1 MFGSVTTNKHFLF
14 KVSPTKQTLSNISV
28 GVKQIKGV
36 RQISKIESLYV
47 FPEFNL
53 FPQNKIFCNITKSFF
68 GRQIRPKML
77 KQFQKIGKKYS
88 YQIFV
93 KYGMVGKATVCFGNF
108 TLEGGGLVFPKVNV
122 RKVTKY

>member
-1 MFGSVTTNKHFLF
+1 MLDKYPKL
-14 KVSPTKQTLSNISV
+14 KVFI
-28 GVKQIKGV
+28 
-36 RQISKIESLYV
+36 V

-53 FPQNKIFCNITKSFF
+53 FPQSKIFCNITKSFF

-88 YQIFV
+88 YQMFV
-93 KYGMVGKATVCFGNF
+93 KYGMVGKATVCFGYF

-122 RKVTKY
+122 RKETKY

>member
-1 MFGSVTTNKHFLF
+1 MLDKYPKL
-14 KVSPTKQTLSNISV
+14 KVFI
-28 GVKQIKGV
+28 
-36 RQISKIESLYV
+36 V

-93 KYGMVGKATVCFGNF
+93 KYGMVGKATVCFGYF
-108 TLEGGGLVFPKVNV
+108 TLEGGGSRIPKSKCQKGDKILTFFV
-122 RKVTKY
+122 KTKYGPYGLECKINPKNLFN

>member
-14 KVSPTKQTLSNISV
+14 KVSPTKQILSNISV

-53 FPQNKIFCNITKSFF
+53 FPQNKIFCNITMSFF

-93 KYGMVGKATVCFGNF
+93 KYGIGW
-108 TLEGGGLVFPKVNV
+108 
-122 RKVTKY
+122 

>member
-1 MFGSVTTNKHFLF
+1 MLDKYPKL
-14 KVSPTKQTLSNISV
+14 KVFI
-28 GVKQIKGV
+28 
-36 RQISKIESLYV
+36 V

-108 TLEGGGLVFPKVNV
+108 TLEGGGGGGGGSRIPKS
-122 RKVTKY
+122 KCQKGDKILTFC